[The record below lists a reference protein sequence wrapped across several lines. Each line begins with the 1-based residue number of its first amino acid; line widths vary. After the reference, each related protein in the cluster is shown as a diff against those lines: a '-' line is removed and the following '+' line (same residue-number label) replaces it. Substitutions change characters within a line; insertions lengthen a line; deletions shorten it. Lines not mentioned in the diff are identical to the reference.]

1 LYIFGALGYFSQL
14 RADYWDAVR
23 DVQVQD
29 LVFVDESGVN
39 LGLVRLFAW
48 ALKGERAYGEQPK
61 RGQNVSLVAG
71 LSLTGVVGAACLLG
85 ACDGLTFEAF
95 VATRLVPNL
104 WPGACVL
111 MDNSSI
117 HQAAVVRPLIEGV
130 GARLVSLPPD
140 SPDFSPIENFWS
152 KVKNTLKT
160 LAARTYQALSEAIE
174 SAFAEVSETDIRNWF
189 AHCCYCSS

>member
-1 LYIFGALGYFSQL
+1 MQRL
-14 RADYWDAVR
+14 RAEYWDAVR
-23 DVQVQD
+23 AVPVQD

-48 ALKGERAYGEQPK
+48 SIEGERAYGEQPK

-71 LSLTGVVGAACLLG
+71 LSLRGVVGSVSLLG

-95 VATRLVPNL
+95 VATQLVPNL
-104 WPGACVL
+104 WQGACVL
-111 MDNSSI
+111 MDRCSI
-117 HQAAVVRPLIEGV
+117 HQEAVIRPLIEGV
-130 GARLVSLPPD
+130 GARLVYLPPY

-160 LAARTYQALSEAIE
+160 VGARTYQTLSEAIE
-174 SAFAEVSETDIRNWF
+174 RAFSEVSETNIRNWF